1 MALNLSNLY
10 SSGSTASFAGIS
22 SGMDTSA
29 LIQAQIA
36 RASLPQ
42 QQLQA
47 RKTAN
52 DSRSTALSTL
62 QTQMK
67 ALSSALTDLNST
79 GLPSRT
85 VASSDTTNTYVTATA
100 SGGASGRYVMKV
112 DNVATYAQLSP
123 SVDGSGN
130 PTNLAAASATSAIF
144 TDASG
149 NGTGTAT
156 FAIQGTDGVTKQ
168 ITLSAG
174 QNNIYALA
182 DAINAAG
189 TADPNVVGDKGLGV
203 AATVINTGS
212 VTNPFELVLTSRETG
227 LGKDGAANF
236 SIADV
241 TSGGAVN
248 TLGIAAG
255 STDGTTVTGGTQS
268 NQDATNAHFT
278 LDGVAITRASN
289 TVDDAVDGVTF
300 NLLQGA
306 QAGTTTLTVTADADN
321 ATSSMQAVVSAY
333 NTLMKTYNTDTAAT
347 GPLAGD
353 GTARALLQQV
363 QSALTGMPSG
373 LASNSVYNSASSL
386 GVSTNQDG
394 TLTLDTTKFKKNF
407 LADPTAA
414 MNVFATSAVTTNA
427 VVQLGFAGT
436 ASAAGKYGFNITSYA
451 SGGAVAGTITAPDGT
466 QYQLSGTNGVLIGA
480 RGTALD
486 GLYLNVSGTGSG
498 NLTVSKGAGQAAID
512 AVNRLTNPAN
522 GSIPALIKSITAA
535 NKDLTTQIANQ
546 QTILDTM
553 QASLQKQ
560 YSDMEAALSQLQ
572 AAGQSISSI

>member
-1 MALNLSNLY
+1 
-10 SSGSTASFAGIS
+10 
-22 SGMDTSA
+22 MDTSA

-52 DSRSTALSTL
+52 DSRSTALTTL
-62 QTQMK
+62 QSQMK
-67 ALSSALTDLNST
+67 ALSSSLADLNSSS
-79 GLPSRT
+79 LPART
-85 VASSDTTNTYVTATA
+85 VSSSDTTDSYVTATA
-100 SGGASGRYVMKV
+100 SGGASGRYVLQV
-112 DNVATYAQLSP
+112 NHTATYAQLSP
-123 SVDGSGN
+123 TVDGSGN
-130 PTNLAAASATSAIF
+130 PTNLSASSATSAIF
-144 TDASG
+144 TDSSG

-189 TADPNVVGDKGLGV
+189 TPDPNVVGDKGLGV
-203 AATVINTGS
+203 TATVINTGS
-212 VTNPFELVLTSRETG
+212 ATNPFELVLSSRDTG
-227 LGKDGAANF
+227 VGSAGANF

-255 STDGTTVTGGTQS
+255 TTDGTSVTGGTQS
-268 NQDATNAHFT
+268 NQAATNAQFT

-289 TVDDAVDGVTF
+289 TVDDAVKGVTF
-300 NLLQGA
+300 NLLQGN
-306 QAGTTTLTVTADADN
+306 QGGTTTLTVTADADT
-321 ATSSMQAVVSAY
+321 ATSGMQAVISAY
-333 NTLMKTYNTDTAAT
+333 NTLVKTYNTDTAAS

-363 QSALTGMPSG
+363 QSALTGMPAG

-394 TLTLDTTKFKKNF
+394 TLTLDTTKFKKNY
-407 LADPTAA
+407 LANPTAA
-414 MNVFATSAVTTNA
+414 QNVFATSATTTNA
-427 VVQLGFAGT
+427 VVQLGFAG
-436 ASAAGKYGFNITSYA
+436 SAAGAGNYGFNITSYA
-451 SGGAVAGTITAPDGT
+451 SGGAVSGTITAPDGS
-466 QYQLSGTNGVLIGA
+466 QYNLTGTNGVLIGA
-480 RGTALD
+480 RGTALE
-486 GLYLNVSGTGSG
+486 GLYLAVSGTGTG
-498 NLTVSKGAGQAAID
+498 TLTVSKGAGQATID
-512 AVNRLTNPAN
+512 AIGNLTNPAS
-522 GSIPALIKSITAA
+522 GTITKLLKSITES
-535 NKDLTTQIANQ
+535 NKDLATQIANQ
-546 QTILDTM
+546 QTVLDTM

-572 AAGQSISSI
+572 AAGQSISSL